1 MHFYLIG
8 ELTLSLKVRLSNNF
22 SLLPTLFLSMSL
34 EQQLIKTQLM
44 LPRADIFIPGNNQEE
59 RLLSFLKAHHT
70 RLRLRH
76 LRYSILRTSYNGKL
90 GFANEAGRLSN
101 IGPFQPVAYKEE
113 ANTLVQGRSFKK
125 AEIGYLFK
133 AEISTLTF
141 AGL

>member
-76 LRYSILRTSYNGKL
+76 LRYSNQL
-90 GFANEAGRLSN
+90 
-101 IGPFQPVAYKEE
+101 
-113 ANTLVQGRSFKK
+113 
-125 AEIGYLFK
+125 
-133 AEISTLTF
+133 
-141 AGL
+141 